1 MIRKVERRDARSIAR
16 IYNRYVTETTISFET
31 LPVDEAEMLRRI
43 EDTASRYPYFVY
55 EECGEVIGYCYAHA
69 WKERAAYGCT
79 WETTV
84 YISSQERGRGIGRQ
98 LMETLIDACRSLD
111 VRVLIACITYGN
123 EASCRLHRALGFSQV
138 SHFEKVGFKFGEW
151 LDVVDYELLLE

>member
-55 EECGEVIGYCYAHA
+55 EECGGKDIVMPM
-69 WKERAAYGCT
+69 
-79 WETTV
+79 
-84 YISSQERGRGIGRQ
+84 RGKNGRH
-98 LMETLIDACRSLD
+98 TGVHGKR
-111 VRVLIACITYGN
+111 RCIYHRKNGE
-123 EASCRLHRALGFSQV
+123 EASAGS
-138 SHFEKVGFKFGEW
+138 
-151 LDVVDYELLLE
+151 

>member
-55 EECGEVIGYCYAHA
+55 EECGEVKGYCYAHA

-98 LMETLIDACRSLD
+98 LMETLIDACRSSD
-111 VRVLIACITYGN
+111 VRALIACIT
-123 EASCRLHRALGFSQV
+123 
-138 SHFEKVGFKFGEW
+138 
-151 LDVVDYELLLE
+151 